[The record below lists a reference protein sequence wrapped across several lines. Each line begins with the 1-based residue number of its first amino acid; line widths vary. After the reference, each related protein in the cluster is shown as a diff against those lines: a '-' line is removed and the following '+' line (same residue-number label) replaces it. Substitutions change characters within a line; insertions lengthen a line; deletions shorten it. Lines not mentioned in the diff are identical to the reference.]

1 MVKTTSLLPYKIT
14 KKYRENQTFSRLF
27 FNKNRILLYHLI
39 QLYWLHAHVPNGI
52 YEYGIG
58 ICVIIMD

>member
-1 MVKTTSLLPYKIT
+1 MFP
-14 KKYRENQTFSRLF
+14 RLF

-39 QLYWLHAHVPNGI
+39 QLYWLHAHIPNGI